1 MAQEAD
7 DVDERTGEMGAVV
20 PSADLDR
27 LAREALD
34 IDALRPGQAE
44 AVGAAIE
51 GRDLLAVM
59 PTGYGKS
66 AIYQLAGAVVDGPTV
81 VVSPLIALQRDQV
94 DALGELDAGA
104 AAYANSTVGAG
115 DREEIFATLRRGAL
129 EFLFLAP
136 EQLARPDTIE
146 ELRAVRPSLFVVDEA
161 HCISSWGHDFRPD
174 YLRLGDVI
182 DELGHPTVI
191 ALTATAAPPVREEIV
206 ERLHLRDPAIV
217 VRGFDRPNIHLDV
230 SRFEEEDEKDAA
242 LIERVVSLAAGGGAG
257 IVYVATRRR
266 TEELAAELGR
276 RDIPAEAYHAGLGRR
291 RREDAQQRF
300 MHGDVQVVVA
310 TTAFGMGID
319 KPDVRFV
326 VHGDVADSLDSYYQE
341 IGRAGRDGAA
351 ARAELL
357 YRPGDLS
364 LRRFHAGG
372 GRVTADALRR
382 VLDAIVGL
390 TEALDIDELRE
401 RCGLRPRTMTTALSR
416 LEEAGAVVA
425 DARTVAATPNR
436 PSADEAIARVRE
448 IEDRQR
454 AMRRTRLEMMRSYAE
469 ARTCRR
475 RVLLT
480 YFGEEF
486 AGPCGACDVCASGTA
501 RAQDDAGG
509 RSGGLRSGARVR
521 HDEFGEGQVLRVEGD
536 DVVVL
541 FDDAG
546 YRTLSARVTTERHLL
561 TPVA

>member
-1 MAQEAD
+1 M
-7 DVDERTGEMGAVV
+7 VDETGGAR
-20 PSADLDR
+20 AELDR

-44 AVGAAIE
+44 AVTAAIE

-94 DALGELDAGA
+94 DSLRDLDAGA
-104 AAYANSTVGAG
+104 AAYANSTIGTGRRAQVF
-115 DREEIFATLRRGAL
+115 RTLRRGEL

-136 EQLARPDTIE
+136 EQLARPDTID
-146 ELRAVRPSLFVVDEA
+146 ELRSVRPSLFVVDEA

-182 DELGHPTVI
+182 DELDHPTVI

-206 ERLHLRDPAIV
+206 ERLHLRDPAVV

-230 SRFEEEDEKDAA
+230 SRYDDEDDKDAA
-242 LIERVVSLAAGGGAG
+242 LVDRVSSLAGDGAAG

-266 TEELAAELGR
+266 SEDLATELAHRGV
-276 RDIPAEAYHAGLGRR
+276 PAAAYHAGLGRR
-291 RREDAQQRF
+291 RREQAQQRF
-300 MHGDVQVVVA
+300 MDGDVRVVVA

-326 VHGDVADSLDSYYQE
+326 IHGDVADSLDSYYQE
-341 IGRAGRDGAA
+341 IGRGGRDGEP

-357 YRPGDLS
+357 YRPTDLS

-372 GRVTADALRR
+372 GRVAPEVLRSVLGALAADGAP
-382 VLDAIVGL
+382 
-390 TEALDIDELRE
+390 TDIDELRE
-401 RCGLRPRTMTTALSR
+401 RLGIRPRATTTALSR
-416 LEEAGAVVA
+416 LEEAGAVTV
-425 DARTVAATPNR
+425 DARTVARTADG
-436 PSADEAIARVRE
+436 PSLDDAVARVRD

-454 AMRRTRLEMMRSYAE
+454 AMRRTRLEMMRGYAE

-486 AGPCGACDVCASGTA
+486 GGSCGACDVC
-501 RAQDDAGG
+501 DAGPVE
-509 RSGGLRSGARVR
+509 REDDRRARRGGLLAGARVR
-521 HDEFGEGQVLRVEGD
+521 HREFGDGQVLRVEGD

-546 YRTLSARVTTERHLL
+546 YRTLSARLTTERRLL